1 MRKFIRFC
9 IFLVVASCGR
19 HPGIGSASDPLQPCG
34 LQPAVA
40 PLHFC
45 GLQPENTSLDPRGLQ
60 PEERNRGFAM
70 PTFFDALGGA
80 LRGNTERAQQ
90 YPRVDERPQ
99 RRRAGWMSHM
109 VTLAIAAAASGN
121 VDMTSANLLGGGLQ
135 PAPDFAP
142 KAKKF
147 RRSYQ
152 KEDLRNLARD
162 AMEFKAKAPKNERT
176 WQLQFLIAK
185 HGALDPRSFEE
196 KRYEL
201 RAALKA
207 VGANCSVPQAELK
220 GTRKPPGVRNKTG
233 QPRRVTLRCRKHNWH
248 DRKGAAAELEQE
260 LWHWFA
266 DRTCNNK
273 TRVTAAEIKNQAQMY
288 KDAILEDWKT
298 RCDRG
303 EADPR
308 KKPELPDVQS
318 GSFLRRWRYRY
329 NVTPRTVNLRYKIP
343 RATFL
348 SRLKVFW
355 SNCIIVRRL
364 YEALYPGHELDFLG
378 FDQKPLWF
386 NSIMSERTYAF
397 KGSTKV
403 AVAENVSASRA
414 RFTAMTQC
422 KTWLDQAVG
431 GLQPDPEDAEVIWD
445 TSAPLVMGG
454 SQGDDGLQ
462 PGDLFDG
469 AATDPSD
476 LQPEDLFDEGAT
488 GPSGLQP

>member
-1 MRKFIRFC
+1 M
-9 IFLVVASCGR
+9 
-19 HPGIGSASDPLQPCG
+19 
-34 LQPAVA
+34 
-40 PLHFC
+40 
-45 GLQPENTSLDPRGLQ
+45 
-60 PEERNRGFAM
+60 
-70 PTFFDALGGA
+70 
-80 LRGNTERAQQ
+80 
-90 YPRVDERPQ
+90 
-99 RRRAGWMSHM
+99 
-109 VTLAIAAAASGN
+109 
-121 VDMTSANLLGGGLQ
+121 
-135 PAPDFAP
+135 
-142 KAKKF
+142 
-147 RRSYQ
+147 
-152 KEDLRNLARD
+152 
-162 AMEFKAKAPKNERT
+162 
-176 WQLQFLIAK
+176 
-185 HGALDPRSFEE
+185 
-196 KRYEL
+196 
-201 RAALKA
+201 
-207 VGANCSVPQAELK
+207 
-220 GTRKPPGVRNKTG
+220 
-233 QPRRVTLRCRKHNWH
+233 
-248 DRKGAAAELEQE
+248 
-260 LWHWFA
+260 
-266 DRTCNNK
+266 
-273 TRVTAAEIKNQAQMY
+273 
-288 KDAILEDWKT
+288 
-298 RCDRG
+298 
-303 EADPR
+303 
-308 KKPELPDVQS
+308 
-318 GSFLRRWRYRY
+318 
-329 NVTPRTVNLRYKIP
+329 NLRYKIP

-488 GPSGLQP
+488 GPSGQQPGDLCDEVATGPSGLQPAAPEQPSSATKQDQGIGLAPHIAVLFKVGEATCSVDKDRKSVV